1 MLIIAQR
8 SPSCCERVIQ
18 LRLTMHTRT
27 NGTKDVGSHLR
38 RMVNVDD
45 QSTIPVGSDPFLW
58 ILVQICFQ
66 INKQNLS
73 LLPLYKCILLLERHV
88 NIVLKK
94 TNAKLFVGPSV
105 STKLNRNTDQRWDD
119 YHSSKMIQRSLG
131 QLRITLYNASYVT
144 FYNV

>member
-73 LLPLYKCILLLERHV
+73 LLPLYKCILLLERHF
-88 NIVLKK
+88 NIDLKK
-94 TNAKLFVGPSV
+94 KCETFFVGPSV
-105 STKLNRNTDQRWDD
+105 LTTHRNTDQRWDD